1 MYDEFSKYGLKEPE
15 LVDLDGDLRVNLY
28 TDIYTDI
35 YTDTNVGVKLKFINQ
50 KCSYIVTP
58 TMVTQL
64 FLSI

>member
-15 LVDLDGDLRVNLY
+15 LVDLDGDLRVNL
-28 TDIYTDI
+28 YTDI